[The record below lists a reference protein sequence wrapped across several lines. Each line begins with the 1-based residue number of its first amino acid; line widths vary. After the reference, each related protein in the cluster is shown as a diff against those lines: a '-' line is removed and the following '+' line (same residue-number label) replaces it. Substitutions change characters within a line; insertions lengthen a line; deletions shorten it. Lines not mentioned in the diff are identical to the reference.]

1 MASKKET
8 PKKENMN
15 QEKKKSALYL
25 GDPKFYSNLFKY
37 YEWFFSGI
45 AFLMGCVF
53 LFDGAFLPGAII
65 LIISSFNLPPV
76 KKLTAAIPKFV
87 RILINLVLIYLFI
100 TSIGLSL

>member
-37 YEWFFSGI
+37 YEWLTVHFS
-45 AFLMGCVF
+45 LEL
-53 LFDGAFLPGAII
+53 LF
-65 LIISSFNLPPV
+65 
-76 KKLTAAIPKFV
+76 
-87 RILINLVLIYLFI
+87 
-100 TSIGLSL
+100 